1 MNDWEERFKQIRS
14 IQIPKI
20 TDMLLEAEYSLSQ
33 MDYKGTIYSIDVA
46 QMNDGTFEINESL
59 FNENFWKN
67 PFKDD
72 DYDLD
77 VEDDFGND
85 DENNKSNAKK
95 ENKFILISDQ
105 YFTSKMI
112 NYTNNI
118 ENLNFT
124 SDLLLN
130 LTQKDFLIEL
140 KNKSTENYAFT
151 KVSNISQLAYL
162 SVLSIFLT
170 IFIPVII
177 IICVLIITK
186 IYNRK
191 KKI

>member
-1 MNDWEERFKQIRS
+1 
-14 IQIPKI
+14 
-20 TDMLLEAEYSLSQ
+20 
-33 MDYKGTIYSIDVA
+33 
-46 QMNDGTFEINESL
+46 
-59 FNENFWKN
+59 
-67 PFKDD
+67 
-72 DYDLD
+72 
-77 VEDDFGND
+77 
-85 DENNKSNAKK
+85 
-95 ENKFILISDQ
+95 
-105 YFTSKMI
+105 MI

-151 KVSNISQLAYL
+151 KISDISQLAYL

-177 IICVLIITK
+177 IICVLVITK